1 MYNEKYLCKMKQRYF
16 LRLSYKGTNFSG
28 WQRQLNAHTV
38 QEEIEDAFKLLFKR
52 QIHIIGCG
60 RTDSGVHAINYIAH
74 FDLEESLD
82 FDLVFKL
89 NHIVSQDITIHEVFP
104 VDVTRHA
111 RFNAVKRTYTYKL
124 KGGKDSFYS
133 DYAYHYPMIHQLD
146 VDKLNEAASLLLE
159 YKDFF
164 TFCKSKT
171 DVKTTFCDLTVC
183 HWRWI
188 AEDELEFK
196 ISANRFLRGMVR
208 LIVGMCMNVALGKI
222 TLDSVRTALDNKKR
236 MERDWSVLAQGLTL
250 HDIEYPYP
258 SSAYKSVLKIREGT
272 IDEVV
277 QLTESIPEFIDPYSE
292 EVYKQR
298 LANVPHLILVAEKQ
312 GKVIGVKVGY
322 EREQDGSFYSWMGAV
337 SKPFRGLGIATKL
350 ADEQETWAIEKG
362 YSSIRMKTRFKLTE
376 MQQFNIGRGYR
387 ILKIEE
393 RQPKEESVILM
404 EKEIRS

>member
-1 MYNEKYLCKMKQRYF
+1 MKQRYF

-52 QIHIIGCG
+52 QINILGCG

-74 FDLEESLD
+74 FDLEEPLD

-89 NHIVSQDITIHEVFP
+89 NHIVSKDITIHEVFP
-104 VDVTRHA
+104 VAQNRHA
-111 RFNAVKRTYTYKL
+111 RFDATRRTYTYRL
-124 KGGKDSFYS
+124 KGDKDCFHS
-133 DYAYHYPMIHQLD
+133 DYAYRYPMIHQLE
-146 VDKLNEAASLLLE
+146 VDKLNEAAQLLLE

-164 TFCKSKT
+164 TFCKAKT
-171 DVKTTFCDLTVC
+171 DVKTTLCDLTIC

-208 LIVGMCMNVALGKI
+208 LIVGMCINVAQNKI
-222 TLDSVRTALDNKKR
+222 TLDSVRVALDNKKR

-258 SSAYKSVLKIREGT
+258 SSANSSIIKIREGT

-277 QLTESIPEFIDPYSE
+277 ELTKKIPEFIDPYTA
-292 EVYKQR
+292 EVYEER
-298 LANVPHLILVAEKQ
+298 LRDAPNLILVSEKQ
-312 GKVIGVKVGY
+312 GKVIACKVGY
-322 EREQDGSFYSWMGAV
+322 QRENDGSFYSWMGAV
-337 SKPFRGLGIATKL
+337 STPFRGLGIATKL
-350 ADEQETWAIEKG
+350 ADKQEDWVKAKG
-362 YSSIRMKTRFKLTE
+362 YTSIQMKTRFELKA
-376 MQQFNIGRGYR
+376 MQTFNINRGFE
-387 ILKIEE
+387 IEKTEE
-393 RQPKEESVILM
+393 REPKDESVIWMRKTL
-404 EKEIRS
+404 